1 VSCSINV
8 HLATIRLIDD
18 LQKMEFMTLVQRLF
32 EKTTIEDDDFV
43 SSTYATEMARF
54 IKLCEEMR
62 TKTTFLLDSTFEN

>member
-1 VSCSINV
+1 
-8 HLATIRLIDD
+8 
-18 LQKMEFMTLVQRLF
+18 MEFMTLVQRLF